1 MRKWSELKD
10 WKRSV
15 FIPIP
20 KKGNAKECLNYHTIV
35 LISHASK
42 ISLKILQAR
51 RQQYVNWELPDIQAG
66 FRKGRG
72 TKDQTASIC
81 WITEKAREFQKNVYF
96 CFTDYAKG
104 FDYVDH
110 NKLWNSLKEM
120 GISDHLTCL
129 PKTCM
134 QVKKQQVEPDM
145 ELRTGLKL
153 GKEYNKAVHCHPAYL
168 TYMLNT
174 SGKMPGWMNCNL
186 ESRLPGEININ
197 NLR

>member
-15 FIPIP
+15 FILIP
-20 KKGNAKECLNYHTIV
+20 KKDNAKECLNYRTIV

-42 ISLKILQAR
+42 IRLKIQAR
-51 RQQYVNWELPDIQAG
+51 RQQYVNWELPDAQAG
-66 FRKGRG
+66 FRKCRG
-72 TKDQTASIC
+72 TRGQTASIC
-81 WITEKAREFQKNVYF
+81 WITEKATEFQKNTHF
-96 CFTDYAKG
+96 FFTDYAKG
-104 FDYVDH
+104 LDCVDH

-120 GISDHLTCL
+120 GIPNYLTCL

-134 QVKKQQVEPDM
+134 QVKKQQIEPDM

>member
-1 MRKWSELKD
+1 MRKGSELKN

-20 KKGNAKECLNYHTIV
+20 KRGNAKECLNYRTIV

-42 ISLKILQAR
+42 IRLKILQAR
-51 RQQYVNWELPDIQAG
+51 RQQYVNWELPDAQAG

-72 TKDQTASIC
+72 TRDQTASIC
-81 WITEKAREFQKNVYF
+81 WITEKATEFQKNTHF
-96 CFTDYAKG
+96 CLTDYAKG
-104 FDYVDH
+104 SDYVDH
-110 NKLWNSLKEM
+110 NQLWNSLKEM

-134 QVKKQQVEPDM
+134 QVKKQQVEPDT

-153 GKEYNKAVHCHPAYL
+153 GKEYKAVHCHPSYL

-174 SGKMPGWMNCNL
+174 SGKMPGWMNYNL

>member
-15 FIPIP
+15 FILIP
-20 KKGNAKECLNYHTIV
+20 KKDNAKECLNYRTIV

-42 ISLKILQAR
+42 IRLKIQAR
-51 RQQYVNWELPDIQAG
+51 RQQYVNWELPDAQAG

-72 TKDQTASIC
+72 TRDQTASIC
-81 WITEKAREFQKNVYF
+81 WITEKATEFQKNTHF

-104 FDYVDH
+104 LDCVDH

-129 PKTCM
+129 LKTCM

-153 GKEYNKAVHCHPAYL
+153 GKE
-168 TYMLNT
+168 
-174 SGKMPGWMNCNL
+174 
-186 ESRLPGEININ
+186 
-197 NLR
+197 